1 MCAIYIYIFLIFING
16 FIPLGEFNAKFK
28 IISWIIISFILIWQ
42 NKNTNIKVLKKKFII
57 LFTCGIIGF
66 LIYIY
71 PYLGLYNAEQI
82 EDHLITILNYYF
94 YIIAGFE
101 YTNLFK
107 DKLQNLDSKNSSDF
121 IRVQNKLLSLQKINT
136 IFCALILLILPY
148 ITKVIFFSEKY
159 ITNFL
164 PGNEANGYIYE
175 NIDFTSISYLSL
187 SINSVSRNHA
197 LLIPII
203 FIYIA
208 YKYFK
213 ESVEYHR
220 RFKFDRSN
228 EKINSLIDGNKLY
241 YSITSWLGI
250 IYLLCSGS
258 RLGIILGYLL
268 TITFLAK
275 FRYFFRKNYK
285 FDITKISNQK
295 KEHKNWDIRNIA
307 ISYFFLFVICVVPYN
322 LFFPLS
328 CREEFKHNTVLTNST
343 IPITHEIRKVI
354 SLGNNNEI
362 KPYKTCKEYSYKNIL
377 YFSEF
382 ASSSF
387 NNRYNLYTQNILGHE
402 SLVKD
407 ILFIIKLSIL
417 TIPLILLFSGIFL
430 AYLIMYLLQ
439 YLTNKRIFKN
449 YRTFN
454 FIDDNFVPLIG
465 SIYFLI
471 NSVISSGSAIA
482 FGFIYLM
489 PSIQILKNILRL
501 IFYKLK
507 DD

>member
-1 MCAIYIYIFLIFING
+1 MYAIYIYIFLILING

-42 NKNTNIKVLKKKFII
+42 NKNTNIKLLKKKLVLLFI
-57 LFTCGIIGF
+57 CGIIGF

-82 EDHLITILNYYF
+82 EDHLISILNYYL

-101 YTNLFK
+101 YINLFK
-107 DKLQNLDSKNSSDF
+107 DKLQKLDSKRSSDF
-121 IRVQNKLLSLQKINT
+121 MWFQNKLLSLQKINT

-148 ITKVIFFSEKY
+148 ITKIIFFSEKY
-159 ITNFL
+159 ITMFL
-164 PGNEANGYIYE
+164 PGNDANGYIYE

-187 SINSVSRNHA
+187 SINSGSRNYN

-208 YKYFK
+208 YKFFK
-213 ESVEYHR
+213 ESIEHDR
-220 RFKFDRSN
+220 RFKFYKN
-228 EKINSLIDGNKLY
+228 NAKINSLIDENKLF
-241 YSITSWLGI
+241 YSITNWLGI

-285 FDITKISNQK
+285 FDILKISNNK
-295 KEHKNWDIRNIA
+295 KERKNWDIRSLA
-307 ISYFFLFVICVVPYN
+307 VSSFFLLVISLLPYN

-328 CREEFKHNTVLTNST
+328 CREEFAYNTILTNST
-343 IPITHEIRKVI
+343 IPLTHEIRKVI
-354 SLGNNNEI
+354 SIRNNKEI
-362 KPYKTCKEYSYKNIL
+362 KPYKICKKYSYKNI

-387 NNRYNLYTQNILGHE
+387 KARFKLYTQNILGHE

-407 ILFIIKLSIL
+407 ILFIIKSSIL
-417 TIPLILLFSGIFL
+417 TIPFILFFSVIFL
-430 AYLIMYLLQ
+430 ANFVRYSLQ

-449 YRTFN
+449 RIIFN
-454 FIDDNFVPLIG
+454 FIDNNFIPLIG
-465 SIYFLI
+465 STYLI
-471 NSVISSGSAIA
+471 NSVISQLSFA
-482 FGFIYLM
+482 FGLIYLI
-489 PSIQILKNILRL
+489 PSIQILKNIFWRAFLN
-501 IFYKLK
+501 
-507 DD
+507 

>member
-1 MCAIYIYIFLIFING
+1 MYSLYLYIFIIFING
-16 FIPLGEFNAKFK
+16 FIPLGQFNAKFK

-42 NKNTNIKVLKKKFII
+42 NKNTNIEVIKKKFILVFI
-57 LFTCGIIGF
+57 CGIIGF

-71 PYLGLYNAEQI
+71 PYLGLYNSEQI
-82 EDHLITILNYYF
+82 EDHLITTLDYYL

-101 YTNLFK
+101 YTNFFINK
-107 DKLQNLDSKNSSDF
+107 FQNLDLKNSSYF
-121 IRVQNKLLSLQKINT
+121 MRVQNKLLSLQKINT

-148 ITKVIFFSEKY
+148 ITKAIFFSEKY
-159 ITNFL
+159 ITMLL
-164 PGNEANGYIYE
+164 PGNDANGYIYE

-187 SINSVSRNHA
+187 SINSGSRNYN

-213 ESVEYHR
+213 ESIEHHR
-220 RFKFDRSN
+220 RFKLDRN
-228 EKINSLIDGNKLY
+228 NAKIISLIDDNKFY
-241 YSITSWLGI
+241 YSITNWLVI

-285 FDITKISNQK
+285 FDILKISNNK
-295 KEHKNWDIRNIA
+295 NEYKNWDIRNLA
-307 ISYFFLFVICVVPYN
+307 ISSFFLFVICVLPYN

-328 CREEFKHNTVLTNST
+328 CREEFTYNTVFTNST

-354 SLGNNNEI
+354 SFRNNKEI
-362 KPYKTCKEYSYKNIL
+362 KPYKTCKRYSYKNI

-387 NNRYNLYTQNILGHE
+387 RARYNLYTQNILGHE

-407 ILFIIKLSIL
+407 ILFIIKSSIL
-417 TIPLILLFSGIFL
+417 TIPLILLSSGIFL
-430 AYLIMYLLQ
+430 ANFIRYVLQ
-439 YLTNKRIFKN
+439 FLTNKRIFKN
-449 YRTFN
+449 YRIFN
-454 FIDDNFVPLIG
+454 FIDDNFIPLIG

-471 NSVISSGSAIA
+471 NSVVSAGSAIA
-482 FGFIYLM
+482 FGVIYLL
-489 PSIQILKNILRL
+489 PSIQMLKNIFRGVFL
-501 IFYKLK
+501 KLK
-507 DD
+507 

>member
-1 MCAIYIYIFLIFING
+1 MYIFYLYIFLILING
-16 FIPLGEFNAKFK
+16 FIPLGDFNAKFK

-42 NKNTNIKVLKKKFII
+42 NKSKNIKELKNKFIPVFI
-57 LFTCGIIGF
+57 CGIVGF

-71 PYLGLYNAEQI
+71 PYIGLYNSDQI
-82 EDHLITILNYYF
+82 EDHLITTLDYF
-94 YIIAGFE
+94 LYIIAGFE
-101 YTNLFK
+101 YTKFFK
-107 DKLQNLDSKNSSDF
+107 NKFQNLDLKNSSHF
-121 IRVQNKLLSLQKINT
+121 MRVQNKLLSLQKINT

-148 ITKVIFFSEKY
+148 ITKIIFFSEKY
-159 ITNFL
+159 ITMFL
-164 PGNEANGYIYE
+164 PGNDANGYIYE

-187 SINSVSRNHA
+187 SINSGSRNYN

-213 ESVEYHR
+213 ESIEHDR
-220 RFKFDRSN
+220 RFKLGRNNAKF
-228 EKINSLIDGNKLY
+228 NSLFDGNKLY

-275 FRYFFRKNYK
+275 FRYFFFKNYK
-285 FDITKISNQK
+285 FDILKISNNK
-295 KEHKNWDIRNIA
+295 KENKNWDIKNIA
-307 ISYFFLFVICVVPYN
+307 ISSFFIFIICLVPYN

-328 CREEFKHNTVLTNST
+328 CREEFSYNTILTNST

-354 SLGNNNEI
+354 SLRNNKEF
-362 KPYKTCKEYSYKNIL
+362 KPYKTCKKFSYKNI

-387 NNRYNLYTQNILGHE
+387 NNRFNLYTQNILGHE

-407 ILFIIKLSIL
+407 ILFIIKSSIL

-430 AYLIMYLLQ
+430 TNFIRYILQ
-439 YLTNKRIFKN
+439 YLTNKRFFKN
-449 YRTFN
+449 YITFN
-454 FIDDNFVPLIG
+454 FIDNNFIPLIG

-471 NSVISSGSAIA
+471 NSVISPASAIA
-482 FGFIYLM
+482 FGLIYLI
-489 PSIQILKNILRL
+489 PSIQILKNIFRL
-501 IFYKLK
+501 VFLK
-507 DD
+507 IKDY